1 MRTLSV
7 SLLVCLLALVATG
20 PAWAEADIQQKPL
33 HFAKGQS
40 GATVSGKIKGH
51 QSIDHQLR
59 ANAGQTLTVD
69 FKPNN
74 SSAYFNLLPPSST
87 GEALYIGSSAGNH
100 FTGELP
106 TDGVYTVRVYLM
118 GSAKT
123 SDKEVGYTLK
133 VNVSTNHQGGGTSS
147 GKADS
152 FAPGSYAEIVGI
164 KGELGLL
171 SGPAM
176 SEQTLGHVGK
186 GRLVQVLKCEPNDGL
201 WCEVEA
207 HNDKSVHGWVKG
219 QNLHPK

>member
-7 SLLVCLLALVATG
+7 SLIASLLSLVATV
-20 PAWAEADIQQKPL
+20 PAWAEAGIQQKQIQ
-33 HFAKGQS
+33 FAKGQS
-40 GATVSGKIKGH
+40 GATVSGKVKGD
-51 QSIDHQLR
+51 QTIDHQLR
-59 ANAGQTLTVD
+59 ANAEQTLTVD
-69 FKPNN
+69 FKPGKP
-74 SSAYFNLLPPSST
+74 SAYFNILPPGST
-87 GEALYIGSSAGNH
+87 GEALFIGSSAGNH

-133 VNVSTNHQGGGTSS
+133 VNVSSSQGGGSTSS
-147 GKADS
+147 GKASS
-152 FAPGSYAEIVGI
+152 FAPGSYAEIVGV

-176 SEQTLGHVGK
+176 SEQAVGHVGK

-207 HNDKSVHGWVKG
+207 HNDKSIHGWVKG
-219 QNLHPK
+219 QNLHAK